1 MPFGWRGACAIEHR
15 SIHGAQFSCILPA
28 QRRQRLD
35 RLEESCPLNGY
46 YKFLEQLIP
55 ATVHIHTMAKRN
67 HPSSGILGAE
77 RAGSGTLI
85 DQHGHILTVGYVVL
99 GAETLTV
106 TLQQG
111 EEASARVVYIDFESG
126 LALLQADVS
135 VASHVPVSDS
145 SGLETGQMGLLLAS
159 TDMME
164 RRVTEGVITGIEPFD
179 AHWEYMV
186 DRAIL
191 TTGENP
197 GFGGGA
203 FVTLGGVMTGVVSL
217 NLGGP
222 KDASMIIPL
231 DYFLDVR
238 DEVITHGRV
247 RSRVPR
253 AWIGVHPMPSPRGLI
268 IFGVTEDGPAHI
280 AGVKPGD
287 ILVSLE
293 DQEVGDRATLYQRLW
308 EHQAGEEVV
317 LIVLREG
324 HRHVLPIQSQDRAEF
339 WA

>member
-1 MPFGWRGACAIEHR
+1 
-15 SIHGAQFSCILPA
+15 
-28 QRRQRLD
+28 
-35 RLEESCPLNGY
+35 LNGY

-55 ATVHIHTMAKRN
+55 ATVNIHAMAKRN
-67 HPSSGILGAE
+67 HPSSSILGIE

-85 DQHGHILTVGYVVL
+85 DSQGHILTVGYVVL
-99 GAETLTV
+99 GAEMLTV

-111 EEASARVVYIDFESG
+111 EEALARVVYIDFESG
-126 LALLQADVS
+126 LALLQADV
-135 VASHVPVSDS
+135 AAACDVPVSDS

-159 TDMME
+159 TDAME
-164 RRVTEGVITGIEPFD
+164 RRVTEGVITGLEPFD

-191 TTGENP
+191 TTAENP

-217 NLGGP
+217 NLGGL

-231 DYFLDVR
+231 DYFLGVR
-238 DEVITHGRV
+238 DEVMAHGRV
-247 RSRVPR
+247 RGRVPR

-268 IFGVTEDGPAHI
+268 IFGVTEGGPADI

-287 ILVSLE
+287 IVVSLE
-293 DQEVGDRATLYQRLW
+293 DREVGDRVALYRRLW
-308 EHQAGEEVV
+308 EYQAGEEVV

-324 HRHVLPIQSQDRAEF
+324 RRHILPIQSQDRAEF

>member
-1 MPFGWRGACAIEHR
+1 
-15 SIHGAQFSCILPA
+15 
-28 QRRQRLD
+28 
-35 RLEESCPLNGY
+35 LNGY

-55 ATVHIHTMAKRN
+55 ATVNIHTIAKRH
-67 HPSSGILGAE
+67 HPSSGILGVE
-77 RAGSGTLI
+77 RSGSGTLI
-85 DQHGHILTVGYVVL
+85 DPHGHILTVGYVVL

-126 LALLQADVS
+126 LALLQADVRA
-135 VASHVPVSDS
+135 VYDIPVSDS

-159 TDMME
+159 TEAME
-164 RRVTEGVITGIEPFD
+164 RRVTEGVITGLEPFD

-191 TTGENP
+191 TTAENP

-217 NLGGP
+217 NLGGL

-231 DYFLDVR
+231 DYFLGVR
-238 DEVITHGRV
+238 DEVIAHGRV

-253 AWIGVHPMPSPRGLI
+253 AWIGIHPMPSPRGLI
-268 IFGVTEDGPAHI
+268 IFGLTEGGPAEM

-287 ILVSLE
+287 IVVSLA
-293 DQEVGDRATLYQRLW
+293 DQEVGDRATLYRRLW
-308 EHQAGEEVV
+308 EYQAGEEVV
-317 LIVLREG
+317 LMVLREG
-324 HRHVLPIQSQDRAEF
+324 RRHVLPIRSQDRAEF

>member
-1 MPFGWRGACAIEHR
+1 M
-15 SIHGAQFSCILPA
+15 
-28 QRRQRLD
+28 
-35 RLEESCPLNGY
+35 NGY

-55 ATVHIHTMAKRN
+55 ATVNIHTLAKHD
-67 HPSSGILGAE
+67 HPSATLLGTE
-77 RAGSGTLI
+77 RTGSGTLI
-85 DQHGHILTVGYVVL
+85 DTDGHILTVSYVVL
-99 GAETLTV
+99 GAEELTV
-106 TLQQG
+106 TLQRG
-111 EEASARVVYIDFESG
+111 EEASARVVYIDFETG
-126 LALLQADVS
+126 LALLKADVS
-135 VASHVPVSDS
+135 AGYHVPIGDS

-159 TDMME
+159 TDVLE

-179 AHWEYMV
+179 AHWEYML

-191 TTGENP
+191 TTAENP

-203 FVTLGGVMTGVVSL
+203 FVTLGGVMMGVVSL

-231 DYFLDVR
+231 DAFLRVR
-238 DEVITHGRV
+238 DEVMAHGRV

-268 IFGVTEDGPAHI
+268 IFGVTEDGPADL
-280 AGVKPGD
+280 AGVRPGD
-287 ILVSLE
+287 ILLSVA
-293 DQEVGDRATLYQRLW
+293 DQEVGDRVTLYQQLW
-308 EHQAGEEVV
+308 TYQAGEEVA

-324 HRHVLPIQSQDRAEF
+324 RRHVLVVQSQDRAVF

>member
-1 MPFGWRGACAIEHR
+1 M
-15 SIHGAQFSCILPA
+15 
-28 QRRQRLD
+28 
-35 RLEESCPLNGY
+35 NGY

-55 ATVHIHTMAKRN
+55 ATVNIHAIAKRN
-67 HPSSGILGAE
+67 HPSAGILGTE
-77 RAGSGTLI
+77 RAGSGTVI
-85 DQHGHILTVGYVVL
+85 DRDGHILTVGYVVL
-99 GAETLTV
+99 GAETLTI

-111 EEASARVVYIDFESG
+111 ESASARVVYIDFESG

-135 VASHVPVSDS
+135 AAYHVPVSDT

-159 TDMME
+159 TDVME
-164 RRVTEGVITGIEPFD
+164 RRVTEGVITGLEPFD

-191 TTGENP
+191 TTAENP

-217 NLGGP
+217 NLGGL

-231 DYFLDVR
+231 DYFLGVR
-238 DEVITHGRV
+238 DEVIAHGRV
-247 RSRVPR
+247 RNRVPR

-287 ILVSLE
+287 ILVSLA
-293 DQEVGDRATLYQRLW
+293 DQEVGDRVTLYQRLW
-308 EHQAGEEVV
+308 AYQAGEEVV

-324 HRHVLPIQSQDRAEF
+324 RRHVLPVQSRDRAEF